1 MRRTFA
7 TLSGF
12 IPRPQRCQEVPL
24 SCIVEVMMKTT
35 EFSYI
40 VTEGHIR

>member
-12 IPRPQRCQEVPL
+12 ILRPRHSQEVPL

-40 VTEGHIR
+40 VTEGHSR